1 MSSNCW
7 SLHYTGQI
15 SHLNLVF
22 IWLPKSSLRPNGK
35 ALVHTT
41 TNSGVCF
48 LLGKWISFSLSHT
61 CNKMNNIFLCWT
73 LPLNHSFYTW
83 LWLSKQV
90 HTLSLCSCSL
100 SFLLLIWRIN
110 IGYGIFWPF
119 GAYGCCMHWFN
130 PLHPK
135 IGLNI
140 LHTVLYTFPKVLT
153 RRICLPIK
161 RFLPWWPFPLFSWP
175 WRVIQDWYCWEKL
188 HASRS

>member
-15 SHLNLVF
+15 SHSNLVF

-61 CNKMNNIFLCWT
+61 CDKMNIIFLCWT

-100 SFLLLIWRIN
+100 SFLLFIWRIN

-119 GAYGCCMHWFN
+119 GAYGCCKNWFN

-135 IGLNI
+135 ISLNI

-161 RFLPWWPFPLFSWP
+161 SFLPWWPFPLFSWP
-175 WRVIQDWYCWEKL
+175 
-188 HASRS
+188 